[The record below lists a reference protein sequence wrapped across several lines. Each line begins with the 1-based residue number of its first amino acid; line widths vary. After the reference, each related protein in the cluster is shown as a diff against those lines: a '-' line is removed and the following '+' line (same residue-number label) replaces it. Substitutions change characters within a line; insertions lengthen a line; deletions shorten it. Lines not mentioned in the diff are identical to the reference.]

1 MLAAGVAQRGRVVG
15 GWVQAQEVRVEERVA
30 EVKQV
35 KTVVKVTEKVRVGAV
50 MWV

>member
-1 MLAAGVAQRGRVVG
+1 MLAAGVAQGGRVMG
-15 GWVQAQEVRVEERVA
+15 GWVQVRVEGKVA
-30 EVKQV
+30 EV